1 LKPNDRLAE
10 PLGQHLLEQAPDGIL
25 LSRLRDGLIVLTNE
39 AMSRLLGCPTTQIIG
54 HAPEEFGL
62 WPGRDERAEL
72 AAMGHSGSLAQLVQA
87 QVTTC
92 AGRFREVEISG
103 EVVESDGEPH
113 AFAITRDVTERNT
126 AQRALRESEERFR
139 SLVQSSRD
147 GIFVTDG
154 AGQLTY
160 VSRGAAEILGESAEH
175 LVDRRERDL
184 IHPEDLHLR
193 DTTLSLLRE
202 EGSPRPLAELRMRH
216 RDGSWRWVETVD
228 TNRLADPAVRG
239 IITNFRD
246 VSGRK
251 STEDAMAF
259 LLLHDPLTSLPNR
272 RLLDDRI
279 ESALARANRNRKTVA
294 VLFCD
299 LDGFKR
305 VNDRFGHETGDK
317 VLIEMSQRLQL
328 IIRPGDSLA
337 RVGGDEFV
345 AVCGEL
351 TNPQE
356 AGLIAERMARA
367 IRAPVQLDGEEIVIT
382 ASLGV
387 VTARGEQP
395 GVGGAG
401 ALLRNADA
409 AMYRAKQRGR
419 NRWEVFD
426 PVMLTHARIHATL
439 IEELGAA
446 VDAGQFE
453 TVFQPVVDLQ
463 TGRTVGAEALLRW
476 RHPTRG
482 LLQPADF
489 LDVAESSGLIVPIG
503 DWILGDALD
512 RLAEWHATIDPDLW
526 VSVNISGRQLGDKG
540 VSETLT
546 SRLAGNGLG
555 RSLRLE
561 LTESILI
568 ENSPRVVA
576 ELVAAVAMGIRIGM
590 DDFGTGYSSLT
601 YLQRLPISFLKIDRR
616 FLADLRPGVPP
627 HLKGAS
633 PILLSAI
640 IDLSHTL
647 QIEAIA
653 EGVETAGQAEA
664 LLELQCR
671 YGQGFHFAVPASAD
685 TLSEQLRSERTGRRA
700 APAH

>member
-1 LKPNDRLAE
+1 LEPNDSLPGA
-10 PLGQHLLEQAPDGIL
+10 LGQRLFEQAPDGIL

-39 AMSRLLGCPTTQIIG
+39 AMARLLGCAITQITG
-54 HAPEEFGL
+54 HSPEEFGL
-62 WPGRDERAEL
+62 WPGPDERAEL
-72 AAMGHSGSLAQLVQA
+72 ACTGPPRTARRQVQA

-92 AGRFREVEISG
+92 AGRLLEVEVSG
-103 EVVESDGEPH
+103 GVVEFDNEPH
-113 AFAITRDVTERNT
+113 AFAITRDVTERNA

-139 SLVQSSRD
+139 SLVQGSRD
-147 GIFVTDG
+147 GIFVTNS
-154 AGQLTY
+154 AGQLAY
-160 VSRGAAEILGESAEH
+160 VSPAAAEILGESVEG
-175 LVDRRERDL
+175 LVDRPERDL
-184 IHPEDLHLR
+184 IHPQDLRLR
-193 DTTLSLLRE
+193 DTRLLRLRE
-202 EGSPRPLAELRMRH
+202 DEWPQPMAELRMKH
-216 RDGSWRWVETVD
+216 RDGSWRWVEAVATD
-228 TNRLADPAVRG
+228 RLAHPAVRG

-246 VSGRK
+246 VTGRK
-251 STEDAMAF
+251 STEDAMA
-259 LLLHDPLTSLPNR
+259 LRALHDPLTSLPNR

-279 ESALARANRNRKTVA
+279 EIALARAGLSRKAVA

-299 LDGFKR
+299 LDGFNE
-305 VNDRFGHETGDK
+305 VNDRFGHESGDK
-317 VLIEMSQRLQL
+317 VLIEISQRLL
-328 IIRPGDSLA
+328 RIIRPGDSLA
-337 RVGGDEFV
+337 RLGGDEFV
-345 AVCGEL
+345 AVCGDL
-351 TNPQE
+351 TNPQK
-356 AGLIAERMARA
+356 AGRIAERMARA
-367 IRAPVQLDGEEIVIT
+367 IRAPIQLDGEEIVIT

-387 VTARGEQP
+387 VATGSEQP
-395 GVGGAG
+395 AQGGAG

-409 AMYRAKQRGR
+409 AMYRAKQRGG

-426 PVMLTHARIHATL
+426 PQMVTHARIRATL

-482 LLQPADF
+482 LLYPADF

-503 DWILGDALD
+503 NWVLGNALD
-512 RLAEWHATIDPDLW
+512 RLAEWHATIDPNLW
-526 VSVNISGRQLGDKG
+526 VSVNVSGRQLGDRG
-540 VSETLT
+540 VSEALT

-561 LTESILI
+561 LTESVLI

-576 ELVAAVAMGIRIGM
+576 ELVAADAMGIRIGM

-616 FLADLRPGVPP
+616 FLADLRPGVPA
-627 HLKGAS
+627 HLKSAS

-653 EGVETAGQAEA
+653 EGVENAGQAEA

-671 YGQGFHFAVPASAD
+671 YGQGFHFAVPASAE
-685 TLSEQLRSERTGRRA
+685 TLSEQLRSERSGRRA